1 MNIKKY
7 FSFQSISQKSVDEL
21 KDQQRIKFDEIQA
34 LKTRRT
40 QMEARREEKI
50 KSIEETKIQ
59 IRDNDLESKDGEY
72 KVGQ

>member
-1 MNIKKY
+1 
-7 FSFQSISQKSVDEL
+7 
-21 KDQQRIKFDEIQA
+21 
-34 LKTRRT
+34 
-40 QMEARREEKI
+40 MEARREEKI